1 MDIRILVPSDAD
13 MYHSIRLVALQN
25 NSEAFATSYEE
36 EMKRPADKYHFQS
49 EDSFTLGAFENGEL
63 IGVVTLVKEKLK
75 KLRHKGNIVAMY
87 VSPEK
92 QGFGVGKALLHEVIK
107 KAKDIQDIEQLNLSV
122 VSTNNRAKKL
132 YSSLG
137 FEIYGKE
144 KRAIKVDHT
153 YFDEDHMVLFL
164 ENDGCLRF

>member
-1 MDIRILVPSDAD
+1 MEIRTLVPSDAD
-13 MYHSIRLVALQN
+13 MYLSIRLVVLQK

-75 KLRHKGNIVAMY
+75 KLRHKAHIVAMY

-92 QGFGVGKALLHEVIK
+92 QGFGIGKALLHEVIK

-122 VSTNNRAKKL
+122 VSKL
-132 YSSLG
+132 IIERKSYIHL
-137 FEIYGKE
+137 
-144 KRAIKVDHT
+144 
-153 YFDEDHMVLFL
+153 
-164 ENDGCLRF
+164 